1 MRLAALLAALPQDE
15 LEHVAAEHIRAPET
29 TGKHALCAM
38 LESTIK
44 SFRFVQDLVYSR
56 QPPTFAILLTL
67 LETKDHRFPSA
78 QLRET
83 AMATTQRFVAS
94 IDAGDILAR
103 ADQLRLYR
111 RVLYHARRSDLDIDA
126 SEATLLA
133 VLRRELGIAQVEHFL
148 IEHHAEL
155 REFWNRDHSFL
166 QELHA
171 LRSAGVVFA
180 YGADTVLPADLV
192 PMLRQALGLEM
203 SSADCARLYG
213 YLSNQDLGE
222 ALAAAQM
229 KTSGS
234 KEDKLQRLLG
244 QLVQPRFVL
253 AYVSLAGLRDLC
265 REIGTTTSGTKEQLV
280 DRILAHI
287 SAGRDDE
294 VEEPPPPPVEEPRA
308 LDEKRFKALFSSLR
322 GQQLA
327 AILAAFPDA
336 RQSGN
341 KEQRTA
347 VLWELNRSE
356 LTLLSVLTNRDLEE
370 TLWRLRLKSAG
381 SKKERIDRVVG
392 YFSSI
397 DLSTFKSDDSEGEV
411 SGGDEPAS
419 SSSPP

>member
-1 MRLAALLAALPQDE
+1 MKLAALLAALPQDE
-15 LEHVAAEHIRAPET
+15 LEHLAAEHIQVPEA

-67 LETKDHRFPSA
+67 LETRDHRFPSV

-83 AMATTQRFVAS
+83 ALATTERIVAS
-94 IDAGDILAR
+94 IDAGEILAR
-103 ADQLRLYR
+103 DEQLRLYR
-111 RVLYHARRSDLDIDA
+111 RVLYQARRSDLDIDA

-155 REFWNRDHSFL
+155 REFWNRDHAFL

-180 YGADTVLPADLV
+180 HGADTLLPADLV

-203 SSADCARLYG
+203 TSADCARLYG

-234 KEDKLQRLLG
+234 KEEKLQRLLS

-253 AYVSLAGLRDLC
+253 AHVSLAGLRELC
-265 REIGTTTSGTKEQLV
+265 REIGATTSGAKEQLV
-280 DRILAHI
+280 ERVLAHI

-294 VEEPPPPPVEEPRA
+294 VEAPPPPPIEEPRA
-308 LDEKRFKALFSSLR
+308 LDEQRFKALFSSLR

-341 KEQRTA
+341 KEQRTS
-347 VLWELNRSE
+347 VLWELKRSE

-370 TLWRLRLKSAG
+370 VLGRLRLKLAG
-381 SKKERIDRVVG
+381 SKKERIDRIVG
-392 YFSSI
+392 YFSSV
-397 DLSTFKSDDSEGEV
+397 DLSTIKSDESEAEV
-411 SGGDEPAS
+411 LGG
-419 SSSPP
+419 